1 MFTSKIRSKWITTA
15 SSDAESEAF
24 KAASEAFKAG
34 AKLFDA
40 ASDDFD
46 ELTQTKI
53 ETDKVVVN
61 VTDTRVDIKGEVT
74 EVRVN
79 GKVYVAAGG

>member
-1 MFTSKIRSKWITTA
+1 MFTSKTLSKWITTS

-34 AKLFDA
+34 AKLFDE
-40 ASDDFD
+40 ASEDFE
-46 ELTQTKI
+46 ELLQTKI

-79 GKVYVAAGG
+79 GKVYQATGG